1 MFLLSSLDLAIS
13 RWITYD
19 GHGPSRAVG
28 KGEGE
33 IDPLPQ
39 ILERI
44 EVKPV
49 TAFPHDF
56 QTFLR
61 TFSGHWLGSPLKIWE
76 LSSGSASTYYFQ
88 HLE

>member
-1 MFLLSSLDLAIS
+1 MTATALE
-13 RWITYD
+13 
-19 GHGPSRAVG
+19 GPSEMGMWAVG
-28 KGEGE
+28 A
-33 IDPLPQ
+33 IVPLPR

-49 TAFPHDF
+49 TAYPHDF

-61 TFSGHWLGSPLKIWE
+61 PCSGHWLGSPLKIWE